1 RRPQGIKKQK
11 TLRKSPRLQAI
22 RQSHKQS
29 LSKSN
34 HTQEVQAPL
43 TPPASNVPEGSKAL
57 QRPQTSQNPSTSSRK
72 RKRGQG
78 EEAGHFSSRIREQPP
93 SKRLQIRPP
102 SCTAEVE
109 LLKKKEKVKKKKESA
124 SDIIVKTADPL
135 EYWTL
140 TNRWPKEYFEQHSQ
154 IREDLE
160 QDSWLEGQMENPIQ
174 DIKYVEVNGFRLPCP
189 IRKAPTSV
197 RRKQSDSSLNS
208 SGDQT
213 NREKKSAPYRTVR
226 YTTLLEGKGSYIYK
240 SDLGITKGSKDLYSR
255 LLGLEQAVP
264 IDSLFRDDLFE
275 KTCRKIED
283 RNEARVIQD
292 ITRLIVPSA
301 ETLATYGAT
310 HLDHLIEGVNEGWT
324 GNIPVEGPRPQP
336 DYSVGFRRSAFS
348 DEQLKKLDKLIG
360 NVFDNSFFVATY
372 RMYFPFLTCEVKC
385 GATALDIADRQNAH
399 SMTVAVRALIELFRS
414 VKREKELDR
423 EILAFSVSHDHRSVR
438 IYGHYPVI
446 EEDKTTFYR
455 HPIHEFSFTALD
467 GKEKWT
473 AYKFVKNVYDHYMP
487 KVHKLICSAIDD
499 LPAGINFDLSQ
510 SASFSEFTPQSSQQS
525 NADTTLGED
534 DSQSSLLAS
543 QEVTPTTS
551 FTQATEPAFKKP
563 KKKRAGGQQR

>member
-1 RRPQGIKKQK
+1 MARDQAKSNIKNNLRQSPVPKGQGKRPQGIKKRQAV
-11 TLRKSPRLQAI
+11 RKSLRLQAI

-34 HTQEVQAPL
+34 HIQEVQAPL
-43 TPPASNVPEGSKAL
+43 SPPVSNILEGRKAT
-57 QRPQTSQNPSTSSRK
+57 QRPQILQKPSMPSRK

-78 EEAGHFSSRIREQPP
+78 EEAGHLSSRIREQPP
-93 SKRLQIRPP
+93 SKRPQIPPP

-109 LLKKKEKVKKKKESA
+109 LKKKKKKKERKKESA

-140 TNRWPKEYFEQHSQ
+140 TKQWPREYFEQHSQ
-154 IREDLE
+154 IKEDLE
-160 QDSWLEGQMENPIQ
+160 KDSWLEEQMENPIQ
-174 DIKYVEVNGFRLPCP
+174 DIKYVEVNGIRLPCP
-189 IRKAPTSV
+189 IRKAPASV

-226 YTTLLEGKGSYIYK
+226 YTTLLEGKGSYMYK

-264 IDSLFRDDLFE
+264 MDSLFRDDLFE

-292 ITRLIVPSA
+292 IARLIVPSV

-310 HLDHLIEGVNEGWT
+310 QLDRLIEGVNEGWT
-324 GNIPVEGPRPQP
+324 ASIPVEGPRPQP
-336 DYSVGFRRSAFS
+336 DYSVGFRRAAFTK
-348 DEQLKKLDKLIG
+348 EQLKKLDPLIG
-360 NVFDNSFFVATY
+360 SVWDTSFYAATY
-372 RMYFPFLTCEVKC
+372 RMYFPFFTCEVKC
-385 GATALDIADRQNAH
+385 GAAALDIADRQNAH
-399 SMTVAVRALIELFRS
+399 SMTVAVRALVELFRS

-438 IYGHYPVI
+438 IYGHYSVI
-446 EEDKTTFYR
+446 EGDKTTFYR
-455 HPIHEFSFTALD
+455 NPIRTFDFTEQD
-467 GKEKWT
+467 GREKWT
-473 AYKFVKNVYDHYMP
+473 TLKFVKNVYDYHSP
-487 KVHKLICSAIDD
+487 KLHEMICSAIDD
-499 LPAGINFDLSQ
+499 LPADISFDLSQ
-510 SASFSEFTPQSSQQS
+510 SASFSQSTAQIRSNQTP
-525 NADTTLGED
+525 
-534 DSQSSLLAS
+534 SLCWTKMTAS
-543 QEVTPTTS
+543 
-551 FTQATEPAFKKP
+551 
-563 KKKRAGGQQR
+563 